1 MRVTHSLDLNSLELK
16 EFGICFGNKV
26 VLADITLN
34 LPATGVTILMG
45 PVGTGKSSLLCS
57 LAGIHQNNPRFR
69 YWGEVVIDGQTI
81 DINGQPEYA
90 STARQT
96 RPILVRQQINQL
108 TESLLNVILL
118 TAKFSSMNNTIKNEF
133 AANLIAEFDV
143 PELLSMLSMR
153 FIDIAP
159 MWQRIALIL
168 GAATLKPPV
177 LMIDEPTYGL
187 NTEGIVRIKRF
198 IKYLGTKIKLIVVLH
213 SQEQAQ
219 DLADDIVLIA
229 GGRVQ
234 FYGTCSAF
242 FAKTPPND
250 VVRQFVQTGSVSIA
264 APDARREHLAD
275 DAVPPPPL
283 PQAAL
288 DAIRFFNP
296 PPEITE
302 TLPTDNLDQLI
313 PQKARDIN
321 EKVINEAEAEKLQIV
336 KALEAQVEAIR
347 AKKAAQEQLEL
358 TQQKLA
364 QDSLTQLHLEPNF
377 ESSHQVTQA
386 DIKAQPDTVIE
397 ASSYALETPKNATLT
412 TEHIQPL
419 LELPKPSKDGVSIV
433 AGIGKQDT
441 SVSRGPAGFSWV
453 VPGMI
458 AGCPMPGVSAPMGY
472 DLDLLANI
480 GITVLITLTEEDIYQ
495 AELVA
500 AGLSNVHLPI
510 YDREAPSLSQM
521 HMLLLK
527 MQKLIAQGEVLAVHC
542 LAGLGR
548 TGTVL
553 AAWMIKEGGLSAEEA
568 IRRLRLINPG
578 FIQSAVQENFL
589 AEFENDILRRMR

>member
-1 MRVTHSLDLNSLELK
+1 
-16 EFGICFGNKV
+16 
-26 VLADITLN
+26 
-34 LPATGVTILMG
+34 
-45 PVGTGKSSLLCS
+45 
-57 LAGIHQNNPRFR
+57 
-69 YWGEVVIDGQTI
+69 
-81 DINGQPEYA
+81 
-90 STARQT
+90 
-96 RPILVRQQINQL
+96 
-108 TESLLNVILL
+108 
-118 TAKFSSMNNTIKNEF
+118 MNNTIKNEF
-133 AANLIAEFDV
+133 ATNLIAEFEV

-168 GAATLKPPV
+168 GAATVKPPL

-187 NTEGIVRIKRF
+187 NTEEVVRIKRF
-198 IKYLGTKIKLIVVLH
+198 IKHLSTKIKLMVVLH
-213 SQEQAQ
+213 SQEQAL

-234 FYGTCSAF
+234 FYGTASTF

-264 APDARREHLAD
+264 APDARREDLAD

-283 PQAAL
+283 PKAAL

-296 PPEITE
+296 PHQLTE
-302 TLPTDNLDQLI
+302 TLPTVVKLTDTAQQVI
-313 PQKARDIN
+313 QKETSDIK
-321 EKVINEAEAEKLQIV
+321 EKVIKEAEAEKLQII

-347 AKKAAQEQLEL
+347 AKKEVHKQLEL

-364 QDSLTQLHLEPNF
+364 QDLLTQERF
-377 ESSHQVTQA
+377 ESSHKVRQA
-386 DIKAQPDTVIE
+386 DIKASP
-397 ASSYALETPKNATLT
+397 ASAPETRNQALATPKNSTLT

-433 AGIGKQDT
+433 AGIGRQDA

-453 VPGMI
+453 VPDMI

-495 AELVA
+495 TELAA

-527 MQKLIAQGEVLAVHC
+527 MQKLIAEGEVLAVHC

-553 AAWMIKEGGLSAEEA
+553 AAWMIKEGGLSSEEA

-578 FIQSAVQENFL
+578 FIQSAVQETFL